1 MTYPDDASPDL
12 TRKERREQARSR
24 RRAAEQSALA
34 QATRR
39 KRLIQLGL
47 VMGAVVLVIAI
58 IVVATGG
65 GGGKSNLPTTG
76 SARQGVTSEVSS
88 ELAGIPQS
96 GDTLGNRAA
105 PVTLQ
110 YFGDLECP
118 FCREFTV
125 SSLPRLISR
134 YVKAGKLKIEY
145 HSLETATREPAV
157 FNTQQVAALAAGK
170 QNRTWNYVELF
181 YREQGQE
188 DSGYVTESYLQKLAE
203 QIPGMN
209 LSKWTSDRN
218 DSALS
223 GQITSD
229 AQAAAQAGLSGT
241 PAFLLGKSG
250 DKLNPFTPASFTDPS
265 SFESTIDK
273 LLV

>member
-1 MTYPDDASPDL
+1 MTSPDDAGSDL
-12 TRKERREQARSR
+12 TRKERREHARSQ
-24 RRAAEQSALA
+24 RRAVEQSALA

-39 KRLIQLGL
+39 RRLIQLGL
-47 VMGAVVLVIAI
+47 VMGAVVLVIGII
-58 IVVATGG
+58 IVVTGG
-65 GGGKSNLPTTG
+65 GGGKSNLPTTS

-96 GDTLGNRAA
+96 GDTLGNPAA

-125 SSLPRLISR
+125 SSLPRLISE
-134 YVKAGKLKIEY
+134 YVRAGKLKVEY

-170 QNRTWNYVELF
+170 QNRTWDYVELF

-188 DSGYVTESYLQKLAE
+188 DSGYVTESYLRKLAE

-209 LSKWTSDRN
+209 LSKWASDRN

-229 AQAAAQAGLSGT
+229 ARAATQAGLSGT

-250 DKLNPFTPASFTDPS
+250 GKLNPFTPTSFTDPS
-265 SFESTIDK
+265 SFESSIGK
-273 LLV
+273 LLA

>member
-1 MTYPDDASPDL
+1 MTSPEDAGADL
-12 TRKERREQARSR
+12 TRKERREQARSH

-47 VMGAVVLVIAI
+47 VLGAVVLVIAI
-58 IVVATGG
+58 IIVATSG
-65 GGGKSNLPTTG
+65 GGGKSNLPITS

-88 ELAGIPQS
+88 ELAGVPQS
-96 GDTLGNRAA
+96 GDTLGSPAA

-118 FCREFTV
+118 FCREFTI
-125 SSLPRLISR
+125 SALPRLISK
-134 YVKAGKLKIEY
+134 YVKSGKLKIEY

-157 FNTQQVAALAAGK
+157 FDTQQIAALAAGQ
-170 QNRTWNYVELF
+170 QNRAWDYVELF

-188 DSGYVTESYLQKLAE
+188 DSGYVTESYLRKLAE
-203 QIPGMN
+203 QVPGMN
-209 LSKWTSDRN
+209 LSQWTSDRN
-218 DSALS
+218 KAALS
-223 GQITSD
+223 GQLASD
-229 AQAAAQAGLSGT
+229 AQAATQAGLSGT

-250 DKLNPFTPASFTDPS
+250 GKLNPFTPTSFTDPS
-265 SFESTIDK
+265 LFESTIDK